1 MKMNFLWL
9 TITTTILWY
18 LTIGFVCWDLTWIKS
33 TANMTITNRMWF
45 ALGVILK
52 IGVDLLVWSYI
63 KTEPRK
69 EEDQITYNENK

>member
-1 MKMNFLWL
+1 
-9 TITTTILWY
+9 
-18 LTIGFVCWDLTWIKS
+18 
-33 TANMTITNRMWF
+33 MWF